1 MAYVSEDMSYN
12 LLAKAIVVQA
22 AEDYGNALLG
32 RVYMDNGQLIKD
44 PRLRDSKIAE
54 LKKFFMSDDLA
65 LYTKVPGKAIMK
77 EVEEQVKYWP
87 RRRKF
92 VLANVI

>member
-1 MAYVSEDMSYN
+1 MARVTENEGYD

-32 RVYMDNGQLIKD
+32 NVYRNGRRD
-44 PRLRDSKIAE
+44 PFAAKEMLAE
-54 LKKFFMSDDLA
+54 CIHFFNSEDLSM
-65 LYTKVPGKAIMK
+65 YTKISGKAIMK

-87 RRRKF
+87 RGRKF

>member
-1 MAYVSEDMSYN
+1 MARVTENEGYE
-12 LLAKAIVVQA
+12 LLAKAVVVQA
-22 AEDYGNALLG
+22 AEDYGNGLLG
-32 RVYMDNGQLIKD
+32 NVYSNGRRDPIK
-44 PRLRDSKIAE
+44 SESMVQECI
-54 LKKFFMSDDLA
+54 KFFKSDELA
-65 LYTKVPGKAIMK
+65 LYTKVPGEAIMK